1 VSVEKRP
8 LEEEPQQE
16 HLEPEHEPP
25 PIRRQRIQ
33 YTTSPGAADPRYLPN
48 RTRQSPSRAPDPSAI
63 DITYVC
69 SPRSRSALT
78 DSDLS
83 MLPAEL
89 ICRTFQ
95 FLDVYS
101 LCQLSLVPPPH
112 HPHSHS
118 ASLSLSRSRSERQK
132 CVGATVR
139 SPLGC
144 PRSGVPLLT
153 HNSRRPTMETVLRR
167 THRYPLVH
175 QHHHRK
181 GSTIFLYSYLFCQR
195 CGDCCTHRTPFAS
208 VVATTTHSTGQK
220 EPVEKAPGGRKA
232 IPVPVRTC
240 IPWCRNDSRGSSGSG
255 HSPLIAHSTG
265 GQTVEPP
272 TR

>member
-1 VSVEKRP
+1 
-8 LEEEPQQE
+8 
-16 HLEPEHEPP
+16 
-25 PIRRQRIQ
+25 
-33 YTTSPGAADPRYLPN
+33 
-48 RTRQSPSRAPDPSAI
+48 
-63 DITYVC
+63 
-69 SPRSRSALT
+69 
-78 DSDLS
+78 

-112 HPHSHS
+112 HPHSRS

-144 PRSGVPLLT
+144 PGSGVPLLT
-153 HNSRRPTMETVLRR
+153 NNSRRPTMETVLRR

-181 GSTIFLYSYLFCQR
+181 GQHNILIFFFVLSTLR
-195 CGDCCTHRTPFAS
+195 DCCTHRTPFAS
-208 VVATTTHSTGQK
+208 VIATTTHSTRQK
-220 EPVEKAPGGRKA
+220 EPVEKSPGGRKA
-232 IPVPVRTC
+232 IPVPVRAC
-240 IPWCRNDSRGSSGSG
+240 IPWCRNDDRGSPEWTLTIDRAFHRWANGGTTYTLIG
-255 HSPLIAHSTG
+255 HQLPVTLLQFEG
-265 GQTVEPP
+265 K
-272 TR
+272 